1 MVVEPFFGIPELRE
15 ENKIDLFMLMPFSND
30 LLPVYE
36 DHIKKVVTKMSLV
49 IKRADNFFT
58 THHIINDIWSSLLGT
73 RAVIADCTDR
83 NPNVFYEIGIA
94 HTIGKPVILITQNE
108 DDVPFDLRPIRYI
121 KYDYTPRGMKQF
133 ENTLRSTIE
142 ETLS

>member
-58 THHIINDIWSSLLGT
+58 THHIIQ
-73 RAVIADCTDR
+73 V
-83 NPNVFYEIGIA
+83 
-94 HTIGKPVILITQNE
+94 
-108 DDVPFDLRPIRYI
+108 
-121 KYDYTPRGMKQF
+121 
-133 ENTLRSTIE
+133 
-142 ETLS
+142 